1 MIVQV
6 WSDAVVE
13 QVVCSLVDS
22 LVAYQPRSSK
32 DLVPLELPIWEHS
45 VSSLFV
51 LPLAHTDTSPATAFT
66 TAGPGP
72 GPAPGCCSA
81 ATLRQPTAQCCWGH
95 HLSLRCHTHDADP
108 PVSAHTDCTGEGGA
122 RSQGQQTT
130 NKMGNF
136 TAYCYWLLHV
146 ILNYICGSCSH
157 PCVLNCSRTSWF
169 FLVWFGF
176 NIFVPHRW
184 WVLICVLIFIELFI

>member
-136 TAYCYWLLHV
+136 TAYCYWLLYGSLNTQGTLIQGDIV
-146 ILNYICGSCSH
+146 PSFLFAYLSWYYKYIAEYLNNWMFILNEI
-157 PCVLNCSRTSWF
+157 L
-169 FLVWFGF
+169 
-176 NIFVPHRW
+176 
-184 WVLICVLIFIELFI
+184 E